1 MKECTMAQRTLGSLT
16 SADLG
21 KTIILDGES
30 ITLMVMI
37 HTIDENKGLEYTV
50 IYDNVSMLFPS
61 TELSDVVITMEE
73 EDDELVE
80 AT

>member
-1 MKECTMAQRTLGSLT
+1 
-16 SADLG
+16 
-21 KTIILDGES
+21 
-30 ITLMVMI
+30 MI

>member
-1 MKECTMAQRTLGSLT
+1 MAQRTLGSLT